1 MMTLFV
7 ASAVLAFLLMFAP
20 QADAKVPCRKTE
32 DVTRLLSKTHSES
45 VIFSAVSARGHI
57 LHVWTNPDS
66 GEWTATIDLPN
77 GNSCLVDTGPRHK
90 IVKPKKGEPL

>member
-57 LHVWTNPDS
+57 LDVWT
-66 GEWTATIDLPN
+66 
-77 GNSCLVDTGPRHK
+77 C
-90 IVKPKKGEPL
+90 PLYTSQSQRD

>member
-1 MMTLFV
+1 MVLYI
-7 ASAVLAFLLMFAP
+7 ASAVLALMLTFTS
-20 QADAKVPCRKTE
+20 QANAKVPCRKTE

-45 VIFSAVSARGHI
+45 VIFSAVSVRGHI

-77 GNSCLVDTGPRHK
+77 GKSCLVDTGPRHK
-90 IVKPKKGEPL
+90 IVKPKKGQAL